1 MKMILGIFLGFFLM
15 SQTAIAGDA
24 TKSEAMDDATD
35 QQGSAEQFEQTL
47 QESPTA
53 AGLADMEKKDGEMTD
68 QAQEPASTGEEAD
81 MYQEDTMEEPAQQ

>member
-24 TKSEAMDDATD
+24 TKSDAMDDVTD
-35 QQGSAEQFEQTL
+35 QQGSAERFEQTL

-53 AGLADMEKKDGEMTD
+53 AGLSDMEKKDGEMTD
-68 QAQEPASTGEEAD
+68 QAQEPISTGEETD